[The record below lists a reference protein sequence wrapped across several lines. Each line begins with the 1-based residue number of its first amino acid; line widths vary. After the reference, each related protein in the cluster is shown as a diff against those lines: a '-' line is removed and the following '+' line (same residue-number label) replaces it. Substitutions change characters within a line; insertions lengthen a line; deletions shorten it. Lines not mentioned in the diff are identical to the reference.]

1 MSVDLVLLRYPK
13 SGRGE
18 DVNVIHSLHLNR
30 FIVFEETE
38 IHKLFKTK
46 TVYEDGEEMEIFI
59 LPREAYLDA
68 IRICENQIIEYCKF
82 LSDILHHSKN
92 VIDEY
97 LGRINLV
104 SGIRAMILS
113 VIKIYDGSDPND
125 DEIMIELS
133 Y

>member
-1 MSVDLVLLRYPK
+1 MSVDLILVRYPK

-18 DVNVIHSLHLNR
+18 DVDVIHILNLNR

-38 IHKLFKTK
+38 IHKLFKAK
-46 TVYEDGEEMEIFI
+46 TVHEDGEEMEIFV
-59 LPREAYLDA
+59 LPRESYLDA
-68 IRICENQIIEYCKF
+68 IKICENQIIEYCKF
-82 LSDILHHSKN
+82 LSDPGHSKN
-92 VIDEY
+92 DIDEY

-104 SGIRAMILS
+104 SGIRSMIRS
-113 VIKIYDGSDPND
+113 VSKIFNGSDPDD